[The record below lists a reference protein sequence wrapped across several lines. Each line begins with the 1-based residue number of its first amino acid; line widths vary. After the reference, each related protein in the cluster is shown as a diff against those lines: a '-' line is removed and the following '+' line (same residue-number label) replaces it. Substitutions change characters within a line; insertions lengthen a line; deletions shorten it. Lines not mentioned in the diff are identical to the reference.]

1 MPAEVLM
8 VVAPDEFRDEE
19 YAHPK
24 EVLERRGA
32 TVTTASTRPGECV
45 GRFGMKAEA
54 RIAVADADPDEFDAV
69 VLVGGAGAEVFF
81 DDEDAQDLVLD
92 MAEDGKIV
100 AAICIAP
107 STLARA
113 GLLDGRRATAFESR
127 TDDLVSRGAVFT
139 GASVEVDGAIVTASG
154 PEAARDFGMAIAD
167 LLGLP

>member
-8 VVAPDEFRDEE
+8 VIAPETFRDEE

-32 TVTTASTRPGECV
+32 VITTASTRPGECV
-45 GRFGMKAEA
+45 GRSGLKADA
-54 RIAVADADPDEFDAV
+54 DLAVEDADPDVYDAI

-81 DDEDAQDLVLD
+81 DDEDTHDLILD
-92 MAEDGKIV
+92 MADEGKVV

-113 GLLDGRRATAFESR
+113 GLLDGKRATAFESR
-127 TDDLVSRGAVFT
+127 TDDLIARGAVFT